1 MHRVCRLWPAGSQDR
16 ELRLPTPERFVRLR
30 AQWEVREA
38 QIMAF
43 CPKCG
48 SSVGEGAGFCPS
60 CGSTLGS
67 SAGSSVPTGAPSA
80 VPPPPI
86 VAASGQMDEN
96 LAGLLCYVFGWVTG
110 IIFYLI
116 DKRPFVRFH
125 AAQSVVVFGGIAI
138 LYVVLGMF
146 VGASLFAGGL
156 AGAGSFSL
164 GFLLYPILGLV
175 AFVLW
180 ILLMVKAYQGQKF
193 RIPIAADVAEK
204 IFGVS

>member
-1 MHRVCRLWPAGSQDR
+1 
-16 ELRLPTPERFVRLR
+16 
-30 AQWEVREA
+30 
-38 QIMAF
+38 MAF

-67 SAGSSVPTGAPSA
+67 SAGSSA
-80 VPPPPI
+80 PPPPI
-86 VAASGQMDEN
+86 VVASGQMDEK
-96 LAGLLCYVFGWVTG
+96 LAGLLSYVFGWVTG

-125 AAQSVVVFGGIAI
+125 AAQSVVVFGSIAI
-138 LYVVLGMF
+138 LYIVLGMF
-146 VGASLFAGGL
+146 VSASLFAGGL
-156 AGAGSFSL
+156 AGAGSFSI

-180 ILLMVKAYQGQKF
+180 VLLMVKAYQGQKF
-193 RIPIAADVAEK
+193 RVPVAADLAEK

>member
-1 MHRVCRLWPAGSQDR
+1 MHRLSCLQHSVSHER
-16 ELRLPTPERFVRLR
+16 ELRLPTPDRFVRLR
-30 AQWEVREA
+30 AQWEVPEV

-67 SAGSSVPTGAPSA
+67 SAPSSAPSA
-80 VPPPPI
+80 APSAPPLPI

-96 LAGLLCYVFGWVTG
+96 IAGLLCYVFGWVTG

-138 LYVVLGMF
+138 LYIILGMF
-146 VGASLFAGGL
+146 VSASLFAGGL
-156 AGAGSFSL
+156 AGAGSFSI

-175 AFVLW
+175 AFILW

-193 RIPIAADVAEK
+193 RIPIAADLAEK